1 MPGQAEPVL
10 NRRPRLV
17 PSAGAQIVFDQS
29 SPERFTQGVEEAF
42 AAGILPQSNYEKIK
56 ADEAKIFKVMDDRR
70 KLEERAQADPRLLA
84 ILQGAGRGGAMTVG
98 AVGGAKLLAAAG
110 ALTGPAAPIA
120 VPVLGVAG
128 AIGGGIA
135 AGLGYDAIYNKLGE
149 HFTEYDDVMKAAELF
164 PMHKAGGEMGMVA
177 LAVPVSVAQGARGLR
192 TAFQAGGLP
201 QVARTAATA
210 AGLGAGTG
218 VVAYPIDAAVRGQE
232 ITPGGFVAAGSVGAL
247 TGGFFLN
254 NRMAGAKD
262 VAAVAAK
269 MKAGTPLTA
278 AETKLAQA
286 AQPAIS
292 AAIARMDTAGG
303 VRTGPLEVEVPMTSV
318 AGLVPSVGRA
328 AARVP
333 YRVPVKL
340 PAGAVA
346 RAKADVPQALP
357 APGKAAAADVPVPRT
372 APVNVLPSGTT
383 VIPMPGPAASA
394 AVAVP
399 RAVSAAMAEPF
410 NWALDTA
417 NERGINLEETE
428 TDNWNA
434 LLSEHLQIVRA
445 AIDAGEPVSV
455 KAFQVYDLSVPFY
468 DLDPATGMA
477 TLNAQTLR
485 DYEEYLGGQDAD
497 YRESMADAGAEELL
511 AAVID
516 LGGLPAP
523 KSGANRG
530 VWSGELKALFEEAKG
545 AGKGKGGDNQKGVF
559 INKLFRRDGMD
570 LDEMTMALRQKGF
583 RVETEADLIELL
595 GNRLR
600 SGREIF
606 GMATQSMED
615 VPLEMRGTR
624 RAAGPR
630 TMPDADAV
638 KAQRY
643 DALQRRI
650 PSEGNVPAIKLKTG
664 HLLTFEEPHVQ
675 FLEAKQIDPRDVESG
690 GWVVDGDYRSSGERS
705 DTLRWA
711 ERKLAAQRAQAS
723 RAVSSVPTQS
733 TEDVPL
739 EMRGTRRAAGPGPAL
754 ASGEVNVV
762 HGKFAWSCPSD
773 ADRRGWVT
781 SAGGGTSSEILTVD
795 YCRTSP
801 ENRSDAAHAW
811 SALRNCRS
819 ALRPIR
825 ISKRHVGRSK
835 RRGSDAEG
843 AGSAELWHCFF

>member
-1 MPGQAEPVL
+1 MAGC
-10 NRRPRLV
+10 RRWL
-17 PSAGAQIVFDQS
+17 G
-29 SPERFTQGVEEAF
+29 
-42 AAGILPQSNYEKIK
+42 
-56 ADEAKIFKVMDDRR
+56 RR
-70 KLEERAQADPRLLA
+70 R
-84 ILQGAGRGGAMTVG
+84 
-98 AVGGAKLLAAAG
+98 
-110 ALTGPAAPIA
+110 
-120 VPVLGVAG
+120 
-128 AIGGGIA
+128 
-135 AGLGYDAIYNKLGE
+135 
-149 HFTEYDDVMKAAELF
+149 
-164 PMHKAGGEMGMVA
+164 
-177 LAVPVSVAQGARGLR
+177 
-192 TAFQAGGLP
+192 
-201 QVARTAATA
+201 TA

-383 VIPMPGPAASA
+383 VIPMPGPAAAA

-434 LLSEHLQIVRA
+434 LLSEHLQIVKS

-468 DLDPATGMA
+468 DLDPATGTA

-511 AAVID
+511 TAVID

-523 KSGANRG
+523 KSGAKRG
-530 VWSGELKALFEEAKG
+530 VWSGELKALYEEAKG

-570 LDEMTMALRQKGF
+570 LDEMAMALRRQKGF

-624 RAAGPR
+624 RAAGPGPGASLAKDIPLGVSRPAAVDR
-630 TMPDADAV
+630 TLRDLDEATFDALYRQRTQELDAV
-638 KAQRY
+638 EKMLDQSPDSKAILNDPQQRAAY
-643 DALQRRI
+643 AAVQDQYSQVELERYRRNSEMAASGELFRDMMELSEYQDRPGWLTSDNGAKFEILTEIIAGRSAENQSDAALVESLQVLPARI
-650 PSEGNVPAIKLKTG
+650 KGDPNFQEVTSWKMQRTRDAMQKVLAAQQSSRVEERPDLTLAPPDPQAYFDFSNVPASKQPAG
-664 HLLTFEEPHVQ
+664 NAAVQ
-675 FLEAKQIDPRDVESG
+675 
-690 GWVVDGDYRSSGERS
+690 
-705 DTLRWA
+705 
-711 ERKLAAQRAQAS
+711 AAVQAS
-723 RAVSSVPTQS
+723 DQPYQAAPVSAAGGVAGDVGLADARARQAAAYRALLGGNAAAVA
-733 TEDVPL
+733 DAIKNGVPL
-739 EMRGTRRAAGPGPAL
+739 SRLMLGFITRESAPFNIKGAIIKSPQDLAMYNLAHRTPFFESLKIAVLDDREQVVHSQVVSVGSLNESTGPSAGFRGGGPGGAAGE
-754 ASGEVNVV
+754 S
-762 HGKFAWSCPSD
+762 
-773 ADRRGWVT
+773 RR
-781 SAGGGTSSEILTVD
+781 
-795 YCRTSP
+795 
-801 ENRSDAAHAW
+801 RS
-811 SALRNCRS
+811 
-819 ALRPIR
+819 
-825 ISKRHVGRSK
+825 
-835 RRGSDAEG
+835 
-843 AGSAELWHCFF
+843 